1 MLRQYKLS
9 DYRFRLILLVIA
21 LSIFGILIIGSA
33 NSIYQT
39 RQILGLV
46 LGLAAMVFISLM
58 DYTWIL
64 NFYWDP
70 LLYRYRTA
78 YRCAF
83 SWKKC
88 KRSHALDHHCR
99 TSVPAIRY
107 RKDPSDFILCKIL

>member
-64 NFYWDP
+64 NFYWILY
-70 LLYRYRTA
+70 LLVP
-78 YRCAF
+78 
-83 SWKKC
+83 
-88 KRSHALDHHCR
+88 HCL
-99 TSVPAIRY
+99 S
-107 RKDPSDFILCKIL
+107 LCFFLEKM